1 MTTPIRF
8 LALGDSF
15 TEGVGD
21 PDSSR
26 PNGVRGWA
34 DRTAEVLCDHDASA
48 RYANLAIRGRMVNR
62 VMAEQIPAALELNPT
77 VVTLYA
83 GANDILRPKVNLEL
97 ILGNYRDHVQALR
110 RAGIQVYLFTGF
122 DPATTATYAWM
133 RPRVALYNEIVRDIA
148 ADLDCGIIDYWRRKE
163 LQDWRYWDID
173 RMHMNANGHSVIAR
187 EALRVIFGGLVT
199 EEEISTHIPVPD
211 PEPMAEVDRRA
222 QIIANL
228 QWTREH
234 ALPWIKRRL
243 TRTSSGDG
251 ISPKYPDW
259 EAFDSFRTASKN
271 GM

>member
-1 MTTPIRF
+1 MTTPIRL

-21 PDSSR
+21 PDESR

-34 DRTAEVLCDHDASA
+34 DRTAEVLCNHDPSA
-48 RYANLAIRGRMVNR
+48 RYANLAIRGRMLNR
-62 VMAEQIPAALELNPT
+62 VMAEQIPAALELKPSI
-77 VVTLYA
+77 VTLYA

-97 ILGNYRDHVQALR
+97 ILGNYRDHIEALR

-122 DPATTATYAWM
+122 DPSTTATYAWM
-133 RPRVALYNEIVRDIA
+133 RPRVALYNELVRDIA
-148 ADLDCGIIDYWRRKE
+148 ADLDCGIVDYWRLKH
-163 LQDWRYWDID
+163 LQDWRFWGID

-187 EALRVIFGGLVT
+187 EVLRVIFGGIVT
-199 EEEISTHIPVPD
+199 EAEISSHIPVAD
-211 PEPMAEVDRRA
+211 PEPMAEIDRRA

-243 TRTSSGDG
+243 TGTSSGDG
-251 ISPKYPDW
+251 LSAKYPDW
-259 EAFDSFRTASKN
+259 ETFQARLAR
-271 GM
+271 